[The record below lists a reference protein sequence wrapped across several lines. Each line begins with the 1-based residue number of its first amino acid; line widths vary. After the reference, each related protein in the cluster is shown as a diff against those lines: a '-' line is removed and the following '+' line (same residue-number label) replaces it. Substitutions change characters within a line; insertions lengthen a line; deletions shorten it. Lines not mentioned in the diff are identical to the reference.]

1 MEAKKI
7 KEIRNIYSCRV
18 YQKGM
23 FSRTNKTF
31 RGTTFHF
38 PRSSASCLPSAARL
52 DIADDQGKGKVGPRK
67 VLFVQENSFLS
78 QYTLAGYIFLFCR
91 GLSTTCP
98 EIGKQVNLQDP
109 FRMSPVS
116 KNSTENRRP
125 QDFYFQKP
133 KLWMSPVSRSS
144 PENCRPQACNFP
156 ITRIIDAPSFQE
168 FS

>member
-1 MEAKKI
+1 MENVTNRLLSK
-7 KEIRNIYSCRV
+7 NIYSCRV

-78 QYTLAGYIFLFCR
+78 QYTLAGYIFLLCR
-91 GLSTTCP
+91 GLSTTRP

-109 FRMSPVS
+109 
-116 KNSTENRRP
+116 
-125 QDFYFQKP
+125 
-133 KLWMSPVSRSS
+133 LWMSPVSKSS
-144 PENCRPQACNFP
+144 TENRMPQDFYFP
-156 ITRIIDAPSFQE
+156 KTQIMDAPSFQE
-168 FS
+168 FP